1 MGQIPSAKI
10 SAGYYKGPVT
20 LMNNVNKNRVVC
32 GRIRHGQI

>member
-20 LMNNVNKNRVVC
+20 LMNHVNKEPVC
-32 GRIRHGQI
+32 GRIRHGQN